1 MWGTSS
7 FNTEGAAHFAVF
19 GKLRIFFLFG
29 KHWLRLFTFCKNIS
43 LWRGFSDDDDM
54 GADFSPYTKSM
65 KLSCKYVVMA
75 FAMVRLTAQTSLS
88 WQSYSNWSVG
98 TVPPLLSTSSSGL
111 IWGFSSSAHIHV
123 DSRHSHLQN
132 RKDSVNSHLELL
144 RTFYSHV
151 VKIIHTSTNL

>member
-19 GKLRIFFLFG
+19 GKLRIFSCSVNTGCVCLPFVKTYHCEG
-29 KHWLRLFTFCKNIS
+29 GS
-43 LWRGFSDDDDM
+43 LMMMIWVLIFHHTLK
-54 GADFSPYTKSM
+54 AWN
-65 KLSCKYVVMA
+65 CHVVMA